1 MTKRAFAA
9 ICLIIALMIG
19 TGFLIW
25 KLFSGKS
32 ATPPSA
38 AVPIPPE
45 KQVSP
50 PQFASIS
57 TLPIGPVVYNVA
69 QGTAHSFALASIKA
83 ARRLLERDYYLP
95 SSKTTVSEFDEV
107 MKSAVAEYQRTHDL
121 AVTGA
126 IGSLTRHMMNQEIQ
140 AGRKLEPDSNLRMTR
155 NKIATSS
162 VYTELVIPLTE
173 QQYSLSCEVAS
184 LQMALRYKGIEK
196 NQDELLAKIGIAEP
210 KAKYRNAQG
219 KYVWGDPNEGFVG
232 DVRGWLYG
240 LKSGMLT
247 ATGWGVNR
255 APIARVAKEFRPGSE
270 DKSGTAIADIIKEL
284 EQGNPV
290 ITWNYE
296 YLPTEL
302 LTLKDYLTPKGVRIP
317 FMPTHVKL
325 VVGFKKASD
334 GNYTL
339 LMNDPEDGRE
349 EIPADKFLGV
359 WARYNHDMVVIR

>member
-32 ATPPSA
+32 AAPPSA

-45 KQVSP
+45 EQVP
-50 PQFASIS
+50 LPQFASIS

-69 QGTAHSFALASIKA
+69 QGTTHSFALASIKA
-83 ARRLLERDYYLP
+83 ARRLLERDHYLTA
-95 SSKTTVSEFDEV
+95 SKTASVFDEA

-155 NKIATSS
+155 SRIAASS
-162 VYTELVIPLTE
+162 AYVELAIPLIE
-173 QQYSLSCEVAS
+173 QQYPLSCEVAS

-210 KAKYRNAQG
+210 KAKYRNTQG
-219 KYVWGDPNEGFVG
+219 KYVWGDPNEAFVG

-270 DKSGTAIADIIKEL
+270 DKSGTVIADIIKEI
-284 EQGNPV
+284 EHGNPV

-302 LTLKDYLTPKGVRIP
+302 LTLKEYLTPKGARIP
-317 FMPTHVKL
+317 FTPTHVKL

-359 WARYNHDMVVIR
+359 WARYDHDMVVIR